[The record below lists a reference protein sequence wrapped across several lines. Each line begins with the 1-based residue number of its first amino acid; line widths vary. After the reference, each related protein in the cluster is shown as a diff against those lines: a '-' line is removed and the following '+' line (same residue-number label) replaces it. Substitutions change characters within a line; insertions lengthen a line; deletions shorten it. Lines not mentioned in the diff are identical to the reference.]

1 VGQIHPNQRR
11 GQPHEILAF
20 DQFAQCAR
28 VVGEPELSR
37 GREHAI
43 VGKRVEFVPD
53 DLHLAEE
60 DVGAHR
66 PDALELLQQRP
77 LACGLATSQLA
88 QATKVAPILV
98 EHQPRSLAEHR
109 RGFLVVALVSVR
121 REDRD
126 ALLPARSGHRS
137 SGGQLGIDER
147 PGGTGRVRGMD
158 GGAEQQ
164 GQIKQWKQHHF
175 SPTLDSDASLVRVGA
190 AVVAQEHADDRSLRR
205 HGEQGSKRCAIAT
218 RTSVAPSISIEPLA
232 NPDANT
238 EQTSGAVAETIAAS
252 DPALPIANPDADL
265 PERLG
270 RYVVLDKLGEGGMG
284 VVFTAY
290 DPDIDRKL
298 AIKLLHASASPAAQE
313 RLRRECQA
321 MGQLSHPNVVQVFDV
336 GEFQKRVYVAMDY
349 VPGSNLRDWL
359 DTEHDWHEVLEV
371 FIAAGR
377 GLAHAHAHDIV
388 HRDFKPDNVIVS
400 EVDGER
406 TVKVL
411 DFGLAKSVEGETPSI
426 AADPELEL
434 ATIEERPQTAA
445 RDSRLLSRG
454 DNSRL
459 SAELTR
465 LGAIMGTPAY
475 MSPEQ
480 HRGAPTNAASDQFSF
495 CVALYEGLWGR
506 RPYEGTT
513 LKSLAFAVV
522 SGKRQPPPSHSK
534 VPAWVWPIV
543 SRGLEVAPERRWPS
557 MNALLAALAHDPTQ
571 DRRRVAILALA
582 GVSLAA
588 VIAWG
593 VLRGPAST
601 EAPPKCQGAAAALAE
616 VWSDSQAATIRDRY
630 AAREEAWASNVG
642 AEVQMQLRAW
652 AERWSSGRTS
662 ACEATEVRGEQ
673 SAELMDLRIACYDRK
688 LAELAPTVA
697 LLSEGDVALLGKG
710 VELVSALPPL
720 ELCDDADA
728 LRAAVPPPE
737 DQQIAAEVAAIHEE
751 LAQARSLAKAGQ
763 AKPALERV
771 EAVLERADRT
781 KYAPLIAE
789 TMLRHG
795 ALLIT
800 TGEMDRGR
808 ATLEGASMAA
818 IATRDDDLAGR
829 ALEELIVQ
837 VGYNDGDY
845 EGGMRWARL
854 AQALASRAA
863 EPSMRRRAE
872 LAEQIGM
879 VEFQAGHFDKARE
892 QIALALELL
901 TELDGPEHPSFGNP
915 LNVMGATHL
924 RSGNYQEA
932 GEYFERALAI
942 TERAYGPTHPNVAT
956 SLNNLALVYERLA
969 EFDKAAEVFRRVIAI
984 LEAAHGEAH
993 PNVGL
998 IRMNLGGVLLL
1009 AGRREEAGPELTR
1022 AVEILEAAL
1031 GPEHQIVGRALTMRG
1046 DWERESGEF
1055 ETALASY
1062 QRSVAIRKAALGE
1075 DHPDLSLSLLGV
1087 GQALIELGRAAEAVR
1102 ELDRAV
1108 ALLDR
1113 DEADPIDRGLARF
1126 HLARALAASDQ
1137 PERIPALL
1145 DAARLD
1151 FKKGGIRAKGDLD
1164 KLEAWAREPERSG
1177 GGSRTRP

>member
-1 VGQIHPNQRR
+1 
-11 GQPHEILAF
+11 
-20 DQFAQCAR
+20 
-28 VVGEPELSR
+28 
-37 GREHAI
+37 
-43 VGKRVEFVPD
+43 
-53 DLHLAEE
+53 
-60 DVGAHR
+60 
-66 PDALELLQQRP
+66 
-77 LACGLATSQLA
+77 
-88 QATKVAPILV
+88 
-98 EHQPRSLAEHR
+98 
-109 RGFLVVALVSVR
+109 
-121 REDRD
+121 
-126 ALLPARSGHRS
+126 LP
-137 SGGQLGIDER
+137 
-147 PGGTGRVRGMD
+147 T
-158 GGAEQQ
+158 
-164 GQIKQWKQHHF
+164 
-175 SPTLDSDASLVRVGA
+175 
-190 AVVAQEHADDRSLRR
+190 ADD
-205 HGEQGSKRCAIAT
+205 
-218 RTSVAPSISIEPLA
+218 
-232 NPDANT
+232 NP
-238 EQTSGAVAETIAAS
+238 EQTSGAVAETLVAGG
-252 DPALPIANPDADL
+252 PALPNDEPNTDL

-336 GEFQKRVYVAMDY
+336 GEWQKRVYVAMDY
-349 VPGSNLRDWL
+349 VPGSDLRTWL
-359 DTEHDWHEVLEV
+359 EQDHDWREILEV

-400 EVDGER
+400 EVEGER
-406 TVKVL
+406 RVKVL
-411 DFGLAKSVEGETPSI
+411 DFGLAKSVEGDAPSI
-426 AADPELEL
+426 APDPELEL
-434 ATIEERPQTAA
+434 ATIEERPQQNV
-445 RDSRLLSRG
+445 RESRLLSRG

-465 LGAIMGTPAY
+465 VGAILGTPAY

-506 RPYEGTT
+506 RPFEGTT

-522 SGKRQPPPSHSK
+522 SGKLNPPPNNSK
-534 VPAWVWPIV
+534 VPAWLWPIIA
-543 SRGLEVAPERRWPS
+543 RGLEGQPDKRWPN
-557 MNALLAALAHDPTQ
+557 MNALLAALANDPTQ
-571 DRRRVAILALA
+571 DRRRLAILAFA
-582 GVSLAA
+582 GVSMAG

-593 VLRGPAST
+593 ALRGPATS
-601 EAPPKCQGAAAALAE
+601 EPPPKCQGAAVALAE
-616 VWSDSQAATIRDRY
+616 VWSDAQATTLRDRY
-630 AAREEAWASNVG
+630 AAREEVWARNVG
-642 AEVQMQLRAW
+642 AEVELQLDAW
-652 AERWSSGRTS
+652 GERWSSGRTS

-688 LAELAPTVA
+688 LAELVPIVA
-697 LLSEGDVALLGKG
+697 LLTEGDVALLGKG
-710 VELVSALPPL
+710 VELVSTLPPL

-737 DQQIAAEVAAIHEE
+737 DPKIAAEVTAIRDE

-763 AKPALERV
+763 PKPALEHI
-771 EAVLERADRT
+771 EAVLDRADQT

-789 TMLRHG
+789 TMLRLG
-795 ALLIT
+795 ALLIQ
-800 TGEMDRGR
+800 TGEIDRGR
-808 ATLEGASMAA
+808 ATLEAASMAA
-818 IATRDDDLAGR
+818 IAARDDDLAGR
-829 ALEELIVQ
+829 ALEELIAQ
-837 VGYNDGDY
+837 VGYTDADY
-845 EGGMRWARL
+845 EGGMRWTRL
-854 AQALASRAA
+854 AQAIASRAA
-863 EPSMRRRAE
+863 VPSVRRRAE

-879 VEFQAGHFDKARE
+879 VEFQVGHFDEARK
-892 QIALALELL
+892 QTAIALELL
-901 TELDGPEHPSFGNP
+901 AKLDGAEHPSLSNP
-915 LNVMGATHL
+915 LNVLGATYL
-924 RSGNYQEA
+924 RSGDYEEA
-932 GEYFERALAI
+932 GEWFERSLAI
-942 TERAYGPTHPNVAT
+942 TERAYGPKHPNVAT

-969 EFDKAAEVFRRVIAI
+969 EFDKAAEVFRRVLAI

-1031 GPEHQIVGRALTMRG
+1031 GPEHQIVGRGLTMRG
-1046 DWERESGEF
+1046 DWERESGQF

-1087 GQALIELGRAAEAVR
+1087 GQALIELGRAAEAVG

-1126 HLARALAASDQ
+1126 HLARALANSKQ
-1137 PERIPALL
+1137 PERVPALL

-1151 FKKGGIRAKGDLD
+1151 FEKGGIRAKGDLD
-1164 KLEAWAREPERSG
+1164 KLEAWARERQ
-1177 GGSRTRP
+1177 